1 MPDSEAVQVLTRWQ
15 DSGGTWRVLVRSDT
29 HVTVA
34 LLTCTEEEVER
45 CTWPSDPRLLALL
58 S

>member
-1 MPDSEAVQVLTRWQ
+1 MDSEAVQVLTRWQ

-45 CTWPSDPRLLALL
+45 CTWPSDPRLLALI